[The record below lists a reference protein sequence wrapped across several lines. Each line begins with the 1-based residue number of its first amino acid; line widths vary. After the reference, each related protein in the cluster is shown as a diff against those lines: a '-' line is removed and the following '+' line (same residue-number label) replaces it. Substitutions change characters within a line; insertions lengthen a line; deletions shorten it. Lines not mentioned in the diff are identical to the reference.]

1 MPNATRLMQRTKVN
15 GKNSI
20 NFTSES
26 EKQQQSVLKNEL
38 CCLHTAVS
46 RPFSKNFPDCS
57 GRPRGKNVSDSNES
71 FYMDTDLVI
80 VISANKETLS
90 CYSLQSFPKPFMAFS
105 PQQCALLV

>member
-46 RPFSKNFPDCS
+46 RPFSKNF
-57 GRPRGKNVSDSNES
+57 
-71 FYMDTDLVI
+71 LI
-80 VISANKETLS
+80 VRVDPEEKMFLIQTSHFIWILILS
-90 CYSLQSFPKPFMAFS
+90 L
-105 PQQCALLV
+105 